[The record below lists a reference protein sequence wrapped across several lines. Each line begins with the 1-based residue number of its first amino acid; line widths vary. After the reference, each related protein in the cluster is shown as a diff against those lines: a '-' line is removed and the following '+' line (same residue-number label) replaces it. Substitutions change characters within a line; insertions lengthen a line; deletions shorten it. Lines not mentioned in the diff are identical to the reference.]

1 MSTTTD
7 QTLDVQGLACPMP
20 IAKAAIAI
28 RSLRSGDR
36 LEVLATD
43 PGSVPD
49 FTAWCA
55 KTGND
60 LLEQTEDAG
69 VFRFLILKG

>member
-1 MSTTTD
+1 MS
-7 QTLDVQGLACPMP
+7 QAIVQQLDVQGLACPMP

-28 RSLRSGDR
+28 RSMRPGDR

-49 FTAWCA
+49 FAAWCA

-60 LLEQTEDAG
+60 LLERTQDAG

>member
-1 MSTTTD
+1 MSQTTV
-7 QTLDVQGLACPMP
+7 QQLDVQGLACPMP

-28 RSLRSGDR
+28 RSMRPGDR

-60 LLEQTEDAG
+60 LLERTEDAG
-69 VFRFLILKG
+69 MFRFLILKG

>member
-1 MSTTTD
+1 MS
-7 QTLDVQGLACPMP
+7 QTVEQLDVQGLACPMP

-28 RSLRSGDR
+28 RSMRPGDR

-60 LLEQTEDAG
+60 LLERTEDAG